1 MSDEQNP
8 WNHPPNSPFADDEQ
22 TPVPA
27 PTVPATFGNTG
38 SFARPAAPGHAGVPN
53 PPTGQMSPPSG
64 QYGVGQTPFPNQA
77 SGSFA
82 TGQFGNPVTGQHQAI
97 GQPGFGNPPTGQ
109 FGVPPAANAFGNPP
123 TGQFSTGQF
132 GQPSAFGNP
141 ATGQFPTQPIGN
153 PATGQFATNQFA
165 NPASGQFSTEMPGE
179 PLHRAPS
186 DQMPVQ
192 PYHDATGSFAQPYVT
207 GQMPG
212 VGLVAPIATP
222 PPMKAVQVVT
232 PRMRAIYGAGGAFF
246 GLVAGVFLGI
256 LNSALEGVGFGAGIG
271 VTIQISCGLGSCLGS
286 PAARSPSALRT
297 CCGPTASLTDEFGVH
312 APCKGAVLGPFFWRP
327 HVTNVTIVHA

>member
-8 WNHPPNSPFADDEQ
+8 WHQPPLQPFADDEQ

-38 SFARPAAPGHAGVPN
+38 SFARPEVPGNVGFPPN
-53 PPTGQMSPPSG
+53 QPSG
-64 QYGVGQTPFPNQA
+64 QYGVGQTPFPNQP

-82 TGQFGNPVTGQHQAI
+82 TGQFGNPATGQHPAV
-97 GQPGFGNPPTGQ
+97 GQPVAPGFANPPTGQ
-109 FGVPPAANAFGNPP
+109 FGVQQPNTFGNPP

-132 GQPSAFGNP
+132 
-141 ATGQFPTQPIGN
+141 TQPNQFGN

-165 NPASGQFSTEMPGE
+165 NPPSGQFSTEMPGE

-192 PYHDATGSFAQPYVT
+192 PFNDSTGSFAQPYIT

-232 PRMRAIYGAGGAFF
+232 PRMRAIYGGGGAFF

-271 VTIQISCGLGSCLGS
+271 VTVQISLWFALLFGIACGTKPERVANVL
-286 PAARSPSALRT
+286 RSY
-297 CCGPTASLTDEFGVH
+297 GV
-312 APCKGAVLGPFFWRP
+312 
-327 HVTNVTIVHA
+327 ID